1 MPSKDAQ
8 VRMMRQA
15 YDEAGLDPWQTVYIE
30 AHGMASSSSQYV
42 KVSAEI
48 NF

>member
-15 YDEAGLDPWQTVYIE
+15 YDDAKLDLKQTVYIE
-30 AHGMASSSSQYV
+30 AHGMASLLS
-42 KVSAEI
+42 
-48 NF
+48 NC